1 MYVGKGKISAV
12 SGKTQATIVP
22 LFSAA
27 PVSAQLTIP
36 FFLSECLK
44 VGMEVVYA
52 QFPDNTGVI
61 LARMDGEWNHQV
73 DGGVKVLTGDV
84 EVLSGGLN
92 VEGTVTAEDLT
103 TGVVSSYNAHAH
115 DCPGGTTSGPK

>member
-12 SGKTQATIVP
+12 SGETQATIVP

-27 PVSAQLTIP
+27 PVSAQLTVP
-36 FFLSECLK
+36 FFLAGCLN

-61 LARMDGEWNHQV
+61 LARMDGEWSHKV
-73 DGGVKVLTGDV
+73 DGGVEVPTGNV
-84 EVLSGGLN
+84 SISSGLN
-92 VEGTVTAEDLT
+92 VGGKVTAEDLT
-103 TGVVSSYNAHAH
+103 TGSVPSYNAHTH
-115 DCPGGTTSGPK
+115 SCPDGGTSGPR